1 MRRAPFAVFLPV
13 ITALAAIIPAAS
25 AQAREPVNNTPF
37 TLPAG
42 HNCPFQVDVGIISD
56 NEYFDTTTLA
66 DKTTITQIRG
76 TLVESFTNVD
86 TNGRPVKTIV
96 RNVSGPTTTT
106 THPDGSGT
114 RVGEGNDVWAFGPHS
129 RANTGQP
136 GLVFSSGRAVMNF
149 DQNNFITSYSLSGT
163 QEDGCALLAG

>member
-25 AQAREPVNNTPF
+25 AQAREPVRNTPATF
-37 TLPAG
+37 PAG
-42 HNCPFQVDVGIISD
+42 FLCPFEVHIGVVSD

-66 DKTTITQIRG
+66 DGTTITQIRG
-76 TLVESFTNVD
+76 RLVESFTND
-86 TNGRPVKTIV
+86 ATGTTIV

-106 THPDGSGT
+106 GHLDGTST
-114 RVGEGNDVWAFGPHS
+114 EVGEGNNWWGFGPHS

-136 GLVFSSGRAVMNF
+136 GLIFTSGRAVLNF
-149 DQNNFITSYSLSGT
+149 NQSNFITSYSLSGT
-163 QEDGCALLAG
+163 QENACALLAG